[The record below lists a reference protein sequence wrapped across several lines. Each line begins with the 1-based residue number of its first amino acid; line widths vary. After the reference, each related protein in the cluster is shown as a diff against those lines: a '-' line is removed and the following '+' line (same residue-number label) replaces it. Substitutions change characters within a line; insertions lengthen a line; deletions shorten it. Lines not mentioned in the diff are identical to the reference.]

1 MIFDPTT
8 LRQWWPKPNA
18 PRPIVIFGAGSIVG
32 DAHLPA
38 YRNAGFPVAGVY
50 DPDSGKARVLA
61 ETWGIRAFADENEA
75 LAVQGAIFDLATPP
89 ATHAAIL
96 SKLPI
101 GAAALI
107 QKPMGADLAAAT
119 EILTICRT
127 RQLKAAVNFQL
138 RFAPM
143 MLALKDAVDRGFL
156 GENRRFRRLAG
167 ARHAV
172 GTMAFFERSATDRNR
187 HALHSLL

>member
-1 MIFDPTT
+1 MKTKLSQSRAPFSTS
-8 LRQWWPKPNA
+8 LR
-18 PRPIVIFGAGSIVG
+18 
-32 DAHLPA
+32 
-38 YRNAGFPVAGVY
+38 
-50 DPDSGKARVLA
+50 
-61 ETWGIRAFADENEA
+61 
-75 LAVQGAIFDLATPP
+75 PP

-156 GENRRFRRLAG
+156 GEIVDFDAWLALATPWG
-167 ARHAV
+167 LWP
-172 GTMAFFERSATDRNR
+172 FFERSATDRNR